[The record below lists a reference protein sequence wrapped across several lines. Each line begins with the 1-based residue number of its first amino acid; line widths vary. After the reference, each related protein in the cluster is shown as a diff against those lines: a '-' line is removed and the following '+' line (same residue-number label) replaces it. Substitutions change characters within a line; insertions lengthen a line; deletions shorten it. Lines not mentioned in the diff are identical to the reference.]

1 VSSIISTITI
11 IAAPFRK
18 LTAWLVESIPGLRFF
33 GKLSVPSR
41 AAVLMGFFLLIVLGT
56 RLLGKDGA
64 DGTYQWIQQS
74 VIGALITIATYWL
87 VYLLQ
92 DNTRVQ
98 LPGIDEAWKVG
109 IDALAEQQISIRKV
123 PLFVILG
130 AENVAKVRDMMAAVQ
145 FGATILPSDEASVP
159 LLWYGNSQAMFL
171 FVTGSSC
178 LSAVCRNRFIGTASH
193 GDLANGDELEGSR
206 TVESEYE
213 GVLNIPAGK
222 SNVAA
227 RVRAT
232 GSSSAATER
241 PMIRQTAGLAA
252 QGTLDSDS
260 DEAAGQAL
268 DSKQYLLSASG
279 FPLQKVSEDVLQ
291 HEVKKLQYLCSLIRE
306 ARDPVCPLN
315 GVLALAPFH
324 VIDSGSPQPAE
335 ALRKDLE
342 IVQDELGI
350 RCPITLLVS
359 EMEGV
364 EGFLEFIRRQGI
376 ENSRE
381 TRIGKGCEVWGDANL
396 TRMDAVAAHSVGA
409 LEDLIYKLFQSQE
422 SLRRPDNARL
432 VSLLCRARGSFNKA
446 FRTFVQDSLGYDPAV
461 DPERSST
468 HMLLTGCYFAAT
480 GSDED
485 QRAFIKAVFAKL
497 VENQGEL
504 EWAPSI
510 QEEER
515 RYQTLADIF
524 SVAAMLSLVAIAVG
538 FVMLLMKLT

>member
-1 VSSIISTITI
+1 MSSILSTISI

-18 LTAWLVESIPGLRFF
+18 LTAWLVDSIPGFRFF
-33 GKLSVPSR
+33 GKLSLPAR
-41 AAVLMGFFLLIVLGT
+41 AAALMGFFLLIVLGT
-56 RLLGKDGA
+56 KLLSKDDA
-64 DGTYQWIQQS
+64 AETYQWIEQS

-92 DNTRVQ
+92 DKPRVQ
-98 LPGIDEAWKVG
+98 VQEIDEAWKVG

-130 AENVAKVRDMMAAVQ
+130 AENVSKVRDMMAAVQ
-145 FGATILPSDEASVP
+145 FGATILPSDEANAP

-171 FVTGSSC
+171 FLTGSSC

-193 GDLANGDELEGSR
+193 GDLGHGDEPEGSQ

-213 GVLNIPAGK
+213 GNLNMPPGKPA
-222 SNVAA
+222 AA
-227 RVRAT
+227 KLVRAS
-232 GSSSAATER
+232 GASSSATER

-252 QGTLDSDS
+252 QGTLDSES
-260 DEAAGQAL
+260 DEAAGRAM

-279 FPLQKVSEDVLQ
+279 LPLQKVSE
-291 HEVKKLQYLCSLIRE
+291 EVFQQETKKLQYLCSLVRE
-306 ARDPVCPLN
+306 ARDPVCPVN

-342 IVQDELGI
+342 IVQDELRI
-350 RCPITLLVS
+350 RCPVTLLVS

-376 ENSRE
+376 ENTRE

-422 SLRRPDNARL
+422 SLRRPDNAKL
-432 VSLLCRARGSFNKA
+432 VSLLCRARGSFNSA
-446 FRTFVQDSLGYDPAV
+446 FRTFVQESLGYNPAV
-461 DPERSST
+461 EPEVTST

-480 GSDED
+480 GADED

-504 EWAPSI
+504 EWAPRI
-510 QEEER
+510 QEVEQR
-515 RYQTLADIF
+515 FHTLADIF
-524 SVAAMLSLVAIAVG
+524 SVAAMLSLAAIAVG
-538 FVMLLMKLT
+538 IVILLLKLT